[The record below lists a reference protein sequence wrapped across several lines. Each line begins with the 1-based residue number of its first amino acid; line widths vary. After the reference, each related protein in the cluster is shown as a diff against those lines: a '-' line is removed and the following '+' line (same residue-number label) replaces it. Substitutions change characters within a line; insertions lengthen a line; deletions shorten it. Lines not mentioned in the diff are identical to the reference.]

1 MLITSV
7 LGLRDDVSGGGR
19 DEDCAGDS
27 SDLVGGDG
35 GGRVG
40 LGGDCCRDPAGGAG
54 GRDRT
59 RDGTGPTALRTG
71 SCGSSE
77 DILVGVCVWL
87 LLSSDLRCGSSVGSR
102 RSPIL

>member
-1 MLITSV
+1 MPITSV

-19 DEDCAGDS
+19 DEDCVGDS

-40 LGGDCCRDPAGGAG
+40 LGGDCGRDPAGGAG

-59 RDGTGPTALRTG
+59 RDGNGPTTLRTG

-77 DILVGVCVWL
+77 HILVGVCVWL
-87 LLSSDLRCGSSVGSR
+87 LLSSDLRCGSSLGSR